1 MQRRSGLLGVTPFDH
16 TAGLKL
22 MLWLR
27 LISMIRAARE
37 RKAGLP
43 DLDTSAFRPPESQRA
58 TTGKDIEEFVQQ
70 VQASNLKC
78 KNGEWL

>member
-1 MQRRSGLLGVTPFDH
+1 MTPFDH

-43 DLDTSAFRPPESQRA
+43 DLNTSAFRPPKSLRA
-58 TTGKDIEEFVQQ
+58 TTKKDIEVFVPQ
-70 VQASNLKC
+70 VQATNSKC

>member
-1 MQRRSGLLGVTPFDH
+1 
-16 TAGLKL
+16 
-22 MLWLR
+22 
-27 LISMIRAARE
+27 MIRAARE

-58 TTGKDIEEFVQQ
+58 TTGKVIEEFVQQ
-70 VQASNLKC
+70 VQASSSQC